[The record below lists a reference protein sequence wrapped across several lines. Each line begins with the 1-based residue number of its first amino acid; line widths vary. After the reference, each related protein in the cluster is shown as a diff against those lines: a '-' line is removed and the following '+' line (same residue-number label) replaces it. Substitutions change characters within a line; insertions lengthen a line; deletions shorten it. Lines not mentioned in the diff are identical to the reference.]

1 MRQLRIVFTILAFSF
16 IGIANAGVIT
26 IEGYYQGKNL
36 FVQNPFKDNEFC
48 VVSVFVNNSK
58 VISYPK
64 VSAFEVDLSSL
75 AINTPITIK
84 ILHRNNCEPKLL
96 NQQVVMSK
104 SRFAFT
110 SMNVD
115 KDAVNWSS
123 KGEKLGGKFYLQ
135 RLSVNNSWDTV
146 EEVDCKGN
154 LSASYYSWDA
164 VHVAGLNQYRIKF
177 VEEDGLIFYTKTVE
191 IKNNR
196 EPITFYPRR
205 VSDIITFVS
214 KSPVVYSIYDKNG
227 EIVMT
232 GKGVTINCESLP
244 QDDHYTLLYD
254 NQKKTFYKK

>member
-1 MRQLRIVFTILAFSF
+1 MRQLRIILATLFISLFSVV
-16 IGIANAGVIT
+16 NAGVIT

-36 FVQNPFKDNEFC
+36 FVQNPFNDNEFC

-84 ILHRNNCEPKLL
+84 ILHRNNCKPKVL
-96 NQQVVMSK
+96 NKQVVMSK

-123 KGEKLGGKFYLQ
+123 KGEKLGGVFFLQ
-135 RLSVNNSWDTV
+135 RLSINNSWDTV
-146 EEVDCKGN
+146 EEIECKGN

-164 VHVAGLNQYRIKF
+164 QHVAGVNQYRIKF

-191 IKNNR
+191 IKNIR

-214 KSPVVYSIYDKNG
+214 KSPVVYAIYDKNG
-227 EIVMT
+227 KKVKY
-232 GKGVTINCESLP
+232 GKGVTVNCESLP
-244 QDDHYTLLYD
+244 VDDHYTIVYD